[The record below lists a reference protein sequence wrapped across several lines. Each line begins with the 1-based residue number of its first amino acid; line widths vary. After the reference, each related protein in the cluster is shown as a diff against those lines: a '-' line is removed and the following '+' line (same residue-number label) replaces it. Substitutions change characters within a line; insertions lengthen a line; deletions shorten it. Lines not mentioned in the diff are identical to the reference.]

1 MLRVLAVL
9 SVFLVST
16 LVGKMPAG
24 AQGTRIETDIPSDIE
39 ECLESGLTKL
49 LNISRSDRASL
60 FEYFLTNIDVESFG
74 RYNFKRAWVDW
85 ASNPEIQR
93 LALYEY
99 FHLMTGRRGEHPGG
113 TTAFNARLADRP
125 AVTGENVYH
134 IIATLDFE
142 DGSSTT
148 IVVFTVG
155 CKAFG
160 FMYGGSNLRSFVD
173 ASMVER
179 LYRSGNRAPF

>member
-1 MLRVLAVL
+1 MLRILAIL
-9 SVFLVST
+9 SIFLVLTSM
-16 LVGKMPAG
+16 GY
-24 AQGTRIETDIPSDIE
+24 AQTRSQRTYIETDIPLDIE

-49 LNISRSDRASL
+49 LDISRSDRASL
-60 FEYFLTNIDVESFG
+60 FEYFLANIDIERFG

-85 ASNPEIQR
+85 ASNSEIKR

-99 FHLMTGRRGEHPGG
+99 FQLMTGRRSEHAGG

-125 AVTGENVYH
+125 AVTGSNVYH
-134 IIATLDFE
+134 IIATVDFE

-148 IVVFTVG
+148 IVVFTLG

-160 FMYGGSNLRSFVD
+160 FMYGGANLRSFVD
-173 ASMVER
+173 ANMIER
-179 LYRSGNRAPF
+179 LYRSGKRAPF

>member
-9 SVFLVST
+9 SVFLLSSSM
-16 LVGKMPAG
+16 GY
-24 AQGTRIETDIPSDIE
+24 AQAVAKGTYVDTDVPSEIEQ
-39 ECLESGLTKL
+39 CLESGIIRL

-60 FEYFLTNIDVESFG
+60 FEYFLANIDIESFG
-74 RYNFKRAWVDW
+74 RYNYKRAWVDW

-113 TTAFNARLADRP
+113 TTAFRARLAERP
-125 AVTGENVYH
+125 AVAGENVYH
-134 IIATLDFE
+134 IIATVDFE

-148 IVVFTVG
+148 IVVFTLG

-179 LYRSGNRAPF
+179 LYRSGKRAPF